1 MKKSKV
7 LSLILASTMIMG
19 TLAGCGNNDS
29 AKTNATEGTSNATDD
44 SSAVDSVADDNTA
57 DDSAAEDSSSGEE
70 SGSITLGIWPE
81 DTETEAIAT
90 HTDYYIPAFNE
101 MHPNVEAVPAYYKYA
116 PDTYVAMATAGNA
129 PTVFESWY
137 TEPEKLIRNG
147 LVKDITDVLNERGW
161 ADSMSPAIRDLLSDD
176 NGRIY
181 GVPRDAYSLGLM
193 INVKLFTDAGL
204 VNDDGSVKYP
214 TTWEEVYEDSKIIR
228 EKTGQA
234 GFCMQA
240 SDGGGGWHW
249 SNIAWNYGAT
259 LCSANA
265 DGTYTSNL
273 NSPEAVAAMEWVQ
286 KMVADKCVTDDPTQE
301 NWGTGFDRIG
311 TNTAAMY
318 IAANDAVDQ
327 PSYRGMNP
335 DEFFLAPMPAGP
347 GGHYT
352 LMGGTPYFFSPD
364 ATDDEVR
371 WALDYLEVMGKSP
384 EVSDAARDGWVADAE
399 YRVEKGIPVI
409 PTFPAWVG
417 AVVDE
422 QNKVIDEYSNID
434 MNLWQPYFDFSKEEG
449 ALRPEEPGDTQT
461 MYTLLNDVLQAIIAD
476 PSGVD
481 IQAELDNANEAY
493 QAVLDAM

>member
-1 MKKSKV
+1 MKKSKI
-7 LSLILASTMIMG
+7 LSLILASAMIMG
-19 TLAGCGNNDS
+19 TLAGCGSKDAEPS
-29 AKTNATEGTSNATDD
+29 APAETTATDNNK
-44 SSAVDSVADDNTA
+44 ADDAETPAA
-57 DDSAAEDSSSGEE
+57 DDAEAPAETSGDE

-90 HTDYYIPAFNE
+90 HTDYYVPAFNE

-181 GVPRDAYSLGLM
+181 GIPRDAYSLGLM
-193 INVKLFTDAGL
+193 INIKLFTDAGL

-214 TTWEEVYEDSKIIR
+214 TTWEEVYEYSKIIR
-228 EKTGQA
+228 EKTGEA

-259 LCSANA
+259 LCIPND

-273 NSPEAVAAMEWVQ
+273 NTPEAVAAMEWVQ

-422 QNKVIDEYSNID
+422 QNKVIDEYTNID
-434 MNLWQPYFDFSKEEG
+434 MGLWQPYFDFSKEEG
-449 ALRPEEPGDTQT
+449 ALRTEEPGDTQT

-476 PSGVD
+476 PAGVD
-481 IQAELDNANEAY
+481 IQAELDAANDSY

>member
-1 MKKSKV
+1 MKKSKI
-7 LSLILASTMIMG
+7 LSLILASAMIMG
-19 TLAGCGNNDS
+19 TLAGCGSKDAEPS
-29 AKTNATEGTSNATDD
+29 APAETTATDNNK
-44 SSAVDSVADDNTA
+44 ADDAETPAA
-57 DDSAAEDSSSGEE
+57 DDAEAPAETSGDE

-90 HTDYYIPAFNE
+90 HTDYYVPAFNE

-181 GVPRDAYSLGLM
+181 GIPRDAYSLGLM
-193 INVKLFTDAGL
+193 INIKLFTDAGL

-214 TTWEEVYEDSKIIR
+214 TTWEEVYEYSKIIR
-228 EKTGQA
+228 EKTGEA

-259 LCSANA
+259 LCIPND

-273 NSPEAVAAMEWVQ
+273 NTPEAVAAMEWVQ

-409 PTFPAWVG
+409 PTF
-417 AVVDE
+417 E
-422 QNKVIDEYSNID
+422 QNKVIDEYTNID
-434 MNLWQPYFDFSKEEG
+434 MGLWQPYFDFSKEEG
-449 ALRPEEPGDTQT
+449 ALRTEEPGDTQT

-476 PSGVD
+476 PAGVD
-481 IQAELDNANEAY
+481 IQAELDAANDSY

>member
-1 MKKSKV
+1 MKKVK
-7 LSLILASTMIMG
+7 LISLILAIVMILG
-19 TLAGCGNNDS
+19 LFAGCGSS
-29 AKTNATEGTSNATDD
+29 AEDTKPADDTKATEAAAPATE
-44 SSAVDSVADDNTA
+44 
-57 DDSAAEDSSSGEE
+57 AAAE
-70 SGSITLGIWPE
+70 SGSITLGMWPE
-81 DTETEAIAT
+81 DTQTEAIAT
-90 HTDYYIPAFNE
+90 HENYYVPAFNE
-101 MHPNVEAVPAYYKYA
+101 KHPGVEIVPAYYKYA
-116 PDTYVAMATAGNA
+116 PDTYVALATAGNA

-147 LVKDITDVLNERGW
+147 LVKDITDILEERGW
-161 ADSMSPAIRDLLSDD
+161 LDSMSPAIRDLLSDED
-176 NGRIY
+176 GRVY

-193 INVKLFTDAGL
+193 INVSLFEQAGL

-214 TTWEEVYEDSKIIR
+214 TTWEEVYEYSKIIR
-228 EKTGQA
+228 EKTGVA

-249 SNIAWNYGAT
+249 SNIAWNYGAE
-259 LCSANA
+259 LVIANE

-273 NSPEAVAAMEWVQ
+273 NTPEAIAAMEWVQ

-311 TNTAAMY
+311 TSTAAMY

-327 PSYRGMNP
+327 PSYRGMAA

-364 ATDDEVR
+364 ATDEEVN
-371 WALDYLEVMGKSP
+371 WALDYLEIMGKSP
-384 EVSDAARDGWVADAE
+384 EVTDAAREGWVADAQ
-399 YRVEKGIPVI
+399 YRVDAGIPVI
-409 PTFPAWVG
+409 PNFPAWVG

-422 QNKVIDEYSNID
+422 QNKVIEEYSNID
-434 MNLWQPYFDFSKEEG
+434 QELWADYFAFSKEEG
-449 ALRPEEPGDTQT
+449 ALKTEEPGDTQT
-461 MYTLLNDVLQAIIAD
+461 MYTILNGVLQAICAD
-476 PSGVD
+476 PAGVD
-481 IQAELDNANEAY
+481 IPGLLEQANADY

>member
-1 MKKSKV
+1 MKKVK
-7 LSLILASTMIMG
+7 LISLILVLAMVLGMF
-19 TLAGCGNNDS
+19 AGCGS
-29 AKTNATEGTSNATDD
+29 KTVEETKAPT
-44 SSAVDSVADDNTA
+44 
-57 DDSAAEDSSSGEE
+57 AAETAAPVAEETAGAAAEE

-81 DTETEAIAT
+81 DTQTEAIAV
-90 HTDYYIPAFNE
+90 HENSYVPAFNA
-101 MHPNVEAVPAYYKYA
+101 MHPNVEVIPAYYKYD
-116 PDTYVAMATAGNA
+116 PTTFVAMAQAGNT

-147 LVKDITDVLNERGW
+147 LVKDITDILEERGW

-176 NGRIY
+176 DGRIY

-193 INVKLFTDAGL
+193 INISLFEQAGL

-214 TTWEEVYEDSKIIR
+214 TTWDEVYEYSKIIR
-228 EKTGQA
+228 EKTGVA

-240 SDGGGGWHW
+240 SDNGGGWHW

-259 LCSANA
+259 LCIPND
-265 DGTYTSNL
+265 DGSYTSNL
-273 NSPEAVAAMEWVQ
+273 NTPEAIAAMEWVQ
-286 KMVADKCVTDDPTQE
+286 KMVADNCVTDDPTQE

-311 TNTAAMY
+311 TSTAAMY

-327 PSYRGMNP
+327 PSYRGMNA

-352 LMGGTPYFFSPD
+352 LMGGTPYFFSVD

-371 WALDYLEVMGKSP
+371 WALDYLEIMGKSP
-384 EVSDAARDGWVADAE
+384 EVTDAARDGWIADAQ
-399 YRVEKGIPVI
+399 YRADNNIPVI
-409 PTFPAWVG
+409 PSFPAWVG

-422 QNKVIDEYSNID
+422 QNKIVAEYTNID
-434 MNLWQPYFDFSKEEG
+434 MDLWNDYFAFSKEEG
-449 ALRPEEPGDTQT
+449 ALRTEEPGDTQA
-461 MYTLLNDVLQAIIAD
+461 MYGILNGVLQAICAD
-476 PSGVD
+476 PAGVD
-481 IQAELDNANEAY
+481 IPALMEKANADY

>member
-1 MKKSKV
+1 MKKRKV
-7 LSLILASTMIMG
+7 LSLILATAMIVG
-19 TLAGCGNNDS
+19 TLAGCGSKDAGSS
-29 AKTNATEGTSNATDD
+29 APETSNNATD
-44 SSAVDSVADDNTA
+44 TA
-57 DDSAAEDSSSGEE
+57 AGTSENDAAKNDDSAGDASTGEE
-70 SGSITLGIWPE
+70 SGSINLGIWPE
-81 DTETEAIAT
+81 DTEAEAIAT
-90 HTDYYIPAFNE
+90 HTDYYVPAFNE
-101 MHPNVEAVPAYYKYA
+101 KHPNVEAVPAYYKYA

-129 PTVFESWY
+129 PTIFESWY

-214 TTWEEVYEDSKIIR
+214 TTWEEVYEYSKIIR
-228 EKTGQA
+228 EKTGEA

-259 LCSANA
+259 LCIPND

-273 NSPEAVAAMEWVQ
+273 NTPEAVAAMEWVQ

-327 PSYRGMNP
+327 PSYRGMSP

-352 LMGGTPYFFSPD
+352 LMGGTPYFFSPN

-371 WALDYLEVMGKSP
+371 WALDYIEIMGKSP
-384 EVSDAARDGWVADAE
+384 EVTDDARNGWVADAE

-422 QNKVIDEYSNID
+422 QNKVIDEYTNID
-434 MNLWQPYFDFSKEEG
+434 MGLWQAYFDFSQEEG
-449 ALRPEEPGDTQT
+449 ALRTEEPGETQD

-481 IQAELDNANEAY
+481 IQAELDAANDAY
-493 QAVLDAM
+493 QKILDAM

>member
-1 MKKSKV
+1 MKKVKV
-7 LSLILASTMIMG
+7 ISLLLAL
-19 TLAGCGNNDS
+19 TLLLGLFAGCKDS
-29 AKTNATEGTSNATDD
+29 TTPTDAPTEKPTDAATD
-44 SSAVDSVADDNTA
+44 APTEAPTEA
-57 DDSAAEDSSSGEE
+57 EE
-70 SGSITLGIWPE
+70 SGKITLGIWPE
-81 DTETEAIAT
+81 DTQTEAIAT
-90 HTDYYIPAFNE
+90 HTDYYVPAFNAK
-101 MHPNVEAVPAYYKYA
+101 HPNVEVVPAYYKYS
-116 PDTYVAMATAGNA
+116 PDTYVAMATGGNA

-147 LVKDITDVLNERGW
+147 LVKDITALLEERGW
-161 ADSMSPAIRDLLSDD
+161 LESMSPAIRDLLSDD
-176 NGRIY
+176 EGHVY

-193 INVKLFTDAGL
+193 INISLFEQAGL
-204 VNDDGSVKYP
+204 VNEDGSVKYP
-214 TTWEEVYEDSKIIR
+214 TTWDEVYEYSKIIR
-228 EKTGQA
+228 EKTGVA

-240 SDGGGGWHW
+240 SDAGGGWHW
-249 SNIAWNYGAT
+249 SNIAWNFGAT
-259 LCSANA
+259 LCIPNA

-273 NSPEAVAAMEWVQ
+273 NTPEAIAAMEWVK

-327 PSYRGMNP
+327 PSYRGMKA

-371 WALDYLEVMGKSP
+371 WALDYLEIMGKSP
-384 EVSDAARDGWVADAE
+384 EVTEAAHDGWVADAQ
-399 YRVEKGIPVI
+399 YRAGNNIPVI

-422 QNKVIDEYSNID
+422 QNKVIEEYKNVD
-434 MNLWQPYFDFSKEEG
+434 MKLWQPYFDFSKEEG
-449 ALRPEEPGDTQT
+449 ALCTEEPGDTQT
-461 MYTLLNDVLQAIIAD
+461 MYKLLNGVIQAICAD
-476 PSGVD
+476 PVNVD
-481 IQAELDNANEAY
+481 IPALMEQANADY
-493 QAVLDAM
+493 QAVLDAL

>member
-1 MKKSKV
+1 MKMKKFLSIALALVMV
-7 LSLILASTMIMG
+7 LGMLTA
-19 TLAGCGNNDS
+19 CGSNDD
-29 AKTNATEGTSNATDD
+29 KTNDTPSTPSTDTTTPAD
-44 SSAVDSVADDNTA
+44 NDTPAEPAADDA
-57 DDSAAEDSSSGEE
+57 SAE
-70 SGSITLGIWPE
+70 SGVITLGIWPE

-90 HTDYYIPAFNE
+90 HTDYYVPAFNE
-101 MHPNVEAVPAYYKYA
+101 KHPGVEAQPAYYKYA

-193 INVKLFTDAGL
+193 INVSLFEQAGL
-204 VNDDGSVKYP
+204 VNADGSVKYP
-214 TTWEEVYEDSKIIR
+214 TTWDEVYEYSKIIR
-228 EKTGQA
+228 EKTGEA

-249 SNIAWNYGAT
+249 SNIAWNYGAE
-259 LCSANA
+259 LVIAND
-265 DGTYTSNL
+265 DGSYTSNL
-273 NSPEAVAAMEWVQ
+273 NTSEAIAAMEWVQ
-286 KMVADKCVTDDPTQE
+286 KMVQDKCVTDDPTQE

-311 TNTAAMY
+311 TSTAAMY

-327 PSYRGMNP
+327 PSYRGMNA

-371 WALDYLEVMGKSP
+371 WALDYLEIMGKSP
-384 EVSDAARDGWVADAE
+384 EVSDDARQGWIADAE
-399 YRVEKGIPVI
+399 YRVGTSIPVI
-409 PTFPAWVG
+409 PTFPAWTG
-417 AVVDE
+417 AVVTE
-422 QNKVIDEYSNID
+422 NAKIVEEYSNVD
-434 MNLWQPYFDFSKEEG
+434 MSLWQPYFDFSEEAG
-449 ALRPEEPGDTQT
+449 ALKTEEPGDTQA
-461 MYTLLNDVLQAIIAD
+461 MYTILNGVLQAICAD
-476 PSGVD
+476 PAGVD
-481 IQAELDNANEAY
+481 IPALMEQANADY
-493 QAVLDAM
+493 QTILDAM

>member
-7 LSLILASTMIMG
+7 LSLILASTMVMG
-19 TLAGCGNNDS
+19 TLAGCGGDAS
-29 AKTNATEGTSNATDD
+29 TG
-44 SSAVDSVADDNTA
+44 SSAPEETNNSV
-57 DDSAAEDSSSGEE
+57 DDSAAEDNAADDNAAADDSASGAE

-90 HTDYYIPAFNE
+90 HTDYYVPAFNE
-101 MHPNVEAVPAYYKYA
+101 MHPDVEAIPAYYKYA

-193 INVKLFTDAGL
+193 INIKLFTDAGL

-214 TTWEEVYEDSKIIR
+214 TTWEEVYEYSKIIR
-228 EKTGQA
+228 EKTGEA

-259 LCSANA
+259 LCSAND

-347 GGHYT
+347 GGHFT

-449 ALRPEEPGDTQT
+449 ALRAEEPGDTQT
-461 MYTLLNDVLQAIIAD
+461 MYTLLNGVLQAIIAD
-476 PSGVD
+476 PAGVD
-481 IQAELDNANEAY
+481 IQAELDVANDDY